1 GANYHSSEQL
11 DFPFQLCYQ
20 ENEITIEYTLTA
32 RVYSTSSSGQ
42 HFYSEVIRSF
52 NNQSGVYKYDDLNEG
67 TAVLISNDPTTLSG
81 YKPQTVLV
89 AYKLND
95 FNSHSIYSDSR
106 ARTFMEK
113 LNNHNINIL
122 DEKIHSGI
130 DCK

>member
-1 GANYHSSEQL
+1 M
-11 DFPFQLCYQ
+11 DFPFQLCYE
-20 ENEITIEYTLTA
+20 ENNIPIEYILTA

-42 HFYSEVIRSF
+42 HFYSEVIQSF
-52 NNQSGVYKYDDLNEG
+52 DNQSGVYKYDDLNEG

-106 ARTFMEK
+106 A
-113 LNNHNINIL
+113 
-122 DEKIHSGI
+122 S
-130 DCK
+130 